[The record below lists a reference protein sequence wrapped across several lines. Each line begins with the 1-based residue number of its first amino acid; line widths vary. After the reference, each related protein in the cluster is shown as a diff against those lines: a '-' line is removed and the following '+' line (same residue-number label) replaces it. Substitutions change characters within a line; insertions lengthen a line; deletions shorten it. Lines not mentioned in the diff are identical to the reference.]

1 MEARIVG
8 KQKLRVVWSCLVLS
22 VKCQVANRRSFLT
35 ERTSGTINSDFC
47 DRKSCRLVCNDVQYE
62 QCALSCFN
70 SISS

>member
-1 MEARIVG
+1 MEVRIVG
-8 KQKLRVVWSCLVLS
+8 KQKLRVVWS
-22 VKCQVANRRSFLT
+22 
-35 ERTSGTINSDFC
+35 SGTINSDFC